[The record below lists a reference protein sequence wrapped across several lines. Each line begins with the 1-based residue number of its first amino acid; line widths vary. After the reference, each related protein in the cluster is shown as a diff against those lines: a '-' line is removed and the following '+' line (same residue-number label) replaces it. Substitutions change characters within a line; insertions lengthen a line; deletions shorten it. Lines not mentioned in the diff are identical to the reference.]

1 MTVATTIGTFV
12 AFLLVPMR
20 SLGADN
26 WKIAAALMG
35 SYIGGCEY
43 EVPSLHLNFVCANFT
58 KSSLIRQ
65 ILSWNVYITFTEKS
79 FCPFFF
85 RLLHCCSC

>member
-1 MTVATTIGTFV
+1 MSLFMILTFGNMVLVVATVVGTFV

-35 SYIGGCEY
+35 SYIGGCEF
-43 EVPSLHLNFVCANFT
+43 HD
-58 KSSLIRQ
+58 
-65 ILSWNVYITFTEKS
+65 
-79 FCPFFF
+79 
-85 RLLHCCSC
+85 LLVLVAFWSVLMHMAIY

>member
-1 MTVATTIGTFV
+1 MKQNMKTQKPIRNSYLCMILTCLLFCVTVATIVGTLV

-35 SYIGGCEY
+35 SYIGGCEC
-43 EVPSLHLNFVCANFT
+43 L
-58 KSSLIRQ
+58 SSINACRF
-65 ILSWNVYITFTEKS
+65 WNVLMCRIIIV
-79 FCPFFF
+79 
-85 RLLHCCSC
+85 RI